1 MASHEKKNAL
11 IVEFGGNHSETIPF
25 FIDSFN
31 LAGYVV
37 YVFFQGAAWQESFLG
52 DLSGKHEFYL
62 IRSLDELIQKA
73 QSSFFDK
80 VVYNSARN
88 LRVGKS
94 DGVYLFKILLDVLSQ
109 QDILIQA
116 HSHTDIQLDF
126 VREFNTRKI
135 APTPLLEKYV
145 DNYFIPYYDGLLGE
159 QNISINLDEEKIS
172 LIKIGGIEAHST
184 GNIGAEYLL
193 DAVKANIDVVIY
205 ASGKVKNPEIEEII
219 RSGGKILQHFHSSI
233 IARCAVRNMSFLWI
247 YHTPDGIYTRR
258 TLSGAIPFSVNYG
271 IPPILDVHTA
281 TIYSIHNGF
290 LKLEP
295 TEKNWISRL
304 SKISP
309 EYYLSLFSEWQLS
322 RQKLIN
328 EEQERFVKWLC
339 ESKIKGDSKME
350 VSVKNSFQEYMLG
363 DFGKVQGW
371 CLHSVP
377 YLIERISSFQMDNN
391 ISGGVMEIGVHHGK
405 LFLALHTLTQG
416 EERSLA
422 IDLFDAQ
429 DLNVDKSGCG
439 NEAILDENI
448 KKLSF
453 RPEFIDKLKVDSL
466 SLAVEDV
473 ANLQR
478 KYGKFRIIS
487 IDGGHTPEHTI
498 HDFNIAQNLLANGG
512 LVIVDNINNI
522 DWPGVYEGIAY
533 IFLKDRPKLV
543 PFLVGANKLFLT
555 TLGFHSRLF
564 AHTLNAIN
572 SESSQNLKAP
582 TKRVKMFG
590 HDVIAWRVK
599 SHW

>member
-1 MASHEKKNAL
+1 MANYEKRNAL
-11 IVEFGGNHSETIPF
+11 IVEFGGNHSETIAF
-25 FIDSFN
+25 FIDCLS
-31 LAGYVV
+31 LAGYAV

-52 DLSGKHEFYL
+52 DLSGTREFYL
-62 IRSLDELIQKA
+62 VRNLEQVIQYTKSA
-73 QSSFFDK
+73 FFDK

-94 DGVYLFKILLDVLSQ
+94 DGIRLFKILLDVLPQ

-116 HSHTDIQLDF
+116 HSREDIKLDCVQGF
-126 VREFNTRKI
+126 DTRRI
-135 APTPLLEKYV
+135 APTPLFEEFV
-145 DNYFIPYYDGLLGE
+145 DNYFIPYYDGLLG
-159 QNISINLDEEKIS
+159 QKNISVNLDEERIS
-172 LIKIGGIEAHST
+172 LIKVGGIETHST

-193 DAVKANIDVVIY
+193 DVAKANIGVVIY

-219 RSGGKILQHFHSSI
+219 RSGGQILQHFHASV
-233 IARCAVRNMSFLWI
+233 IARCALRNMSFIWI

-258 TLSGAIPFSVNYG
+258 TLSGSIPFSVNYG
-271 IPPILDVHTA
+271 IPPIIDVHTA
-281 TIYSIHNGF
+281 TTYSIHNGC
-290 LKLEP
+290 LKFELR
-295 TEKNWISRL
+295 EKNLISRL
-304 SKISP
+304 SEISA
-309 EYYLSLFSEWQLS
+309 EHYFSLFSEWQFS

-328 EEQERFVKWLC
+328 AEQERFVKWLC
-339 ESKIKGDSKME
+339 ESKIKGDAKME
-350 VSVKNSFQEYMLG
+350 VSVKNNFEKYMLG
-363 DFGKVQGW
+363 DFGKIQGW

-422 IDLFDAQ
+422 IDLFDDQ

-453 RPEFIDKLKVDSL
+453 RSQFIDKLKVDSL
-466 SLAVEDV
+466 SLSVEDV

-478 KYGKFRIIS
+478 KHGKFRIIS

-498 HDFNIAQNLLANGG
+498 HDFNIAQNFLANGG
-512 LVIVDNINNI
+512 LVIVDDINNI

-533 IFLKDRPKLV
+533 IFLNDRPRLV

-555 TLGFHSRLF
+555 TLGFHNRLF
-564 AHTLNAIN
+564 AYTLNAIN
-572 SESSQNLKAP
+572 SENYQNLKAP

-590 HDVIAWRVK
+590 HEVIAWRVK